1 MQDVPGGDVVA
12 DTTSAPST
20 PGAPGEPTYQ
30 WAPPQPS
37 KRSHRGAW
45 WAGGIAVTTI
55 AGLVAASLVLIA
67 PGTAIAGVSVG
78 GLTPGAAADAVS
90 SRLAQTQI
98 VIAGAEA
105 DAIVTGA
112 QLGAQVDAEALADA
126 VFAERPMWNPSTWFS
141 EPSQATVQL
150 DHAAATDALRAAVPA
165 MYTDPVDAVVAFDA
179 AAKSYVV
186 TPAVPGEGID
196 LASVESVLQD
206 AFGEG
211 LPVVELRPELVPI
224 EARTPTYVA
233 DATAEILNAMIAEA
247 GFYVG
252 DERTVP
258 ISAET
263 LASWLTIGTDERGVI
278 TFTADVAAIRQVVD
292 TLAEKVDREAQPTTV
307 IADGDGKV
315 LNTLVEG
322 RTGRTLGATAGI
334 AAAFAEQLES
344 GSAAYVLPVTITEPT
359 VTKISRSIEVDL
371 SEQRVYLRQDGKVV
385 KSFLA
390 STGKPATPT
399 YTGTYRIGWKLAM
412 QNMGNKDLTK
422 SPYYYTENVPWV
434 MYFNGDQAF
443 HGAYWHNNFG
453 HVMSHGCINLRISDA
468 KFLYDWAPYGTV
480 VWIHG

>member
-1 MQDVPGGDVVA
+1 
-12 DTTSAPST
+12 
-20 PGAPGEPTYQ
+20 
-30 WAPPQPS
+30 
-37 KRSHRGAW
+37 
-45 WAGGIAVTTI
+45 
-55 AGLVAASLVLIA
+55 
-67 PGTAIAGVSVG
+67 
-78 GLTPGAAADAVS
+78 
-90 SRLAQTQI
+90 
-98 VIAGAEA
+98 
-105 DAIVTGA
+105 
-112 QLGAQVDAEALADA
+112 
-126 VFAERPMWNPSTWFS
+126 
-141 EPSQATVQL
+141 
-150 DHAAATDALRAAVPA
+150 
-165 MYTDPVDAVVAFDA
+165 FDA

-278 TFTADVAAIRQVVD
+278 TFTADVAAIQQVVD

-399 YTGTYRIGWKLAM
+399 YTRTYRIGWKLAM

-468 KFLYDWAPYGTV
+468 KFLYDWAPYGT
-480 VWIHG
+480 